1 MASRRELL
9 DSLKPGMHLD
19 KNFFLKIYGYD
30 ITRPGFADDVIRRL
44 EILGCSK
51 ARDYYTCIVSE
62 YNHKRNQTGYD
73 RDYEDFRALK
83 QIVDKHDIGVL
94 LIHHTRK
101 MKDPSD
107 VFNELSGSTGMLG
120 AQDCAW
126 LISKKDRSDNEATLH
141 ITGRDLDNRDLKIE
155 FDKKFFQWR
164 YIGTEEEVEARRRET
179 AYMQS
184 PIRETIIKLV
194 GQGSGHWEGRSEE
207 IKNAS
212 KYLSQEIYE
221 DVRNIGKFI
230 REYSDLLQGIDG
242 VNAIPGNTKTRK
254 WKFNDTN
261 ATNNIDA
268 TNDTNATQMKL
279 RYQG

>member
-1 MASRRELL
+1 MRRQEVSFPLALSLL
-9 DSLKPGMHLD
+9 IPCC
-19 KNFFLKIYGYD
+19 
-30 ITRPGFADDVIRRL
+30 T
-44 EILGCSK
+44 
-51 ARDYYTCIVSE
+51 
-62 YNHKRNQTGYD
+62 
-73 RDYEDFRALK
+73 LK